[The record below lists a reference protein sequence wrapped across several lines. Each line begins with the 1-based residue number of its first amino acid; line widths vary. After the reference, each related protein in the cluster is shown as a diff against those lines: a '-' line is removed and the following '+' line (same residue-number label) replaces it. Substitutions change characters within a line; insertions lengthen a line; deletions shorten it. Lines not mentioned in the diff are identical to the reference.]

1 MQQQAQP
8 TTYTLQRIAAQYQL
22 GSLQTIHES
31 RKETWLHRL
40 PGIVAL
46 LIGGA
51 VLAYFFHAYDS
62 LFVFWPVWQMALVP
76 LIGAGW
82 IIVGLWIL
90 LAPWLSPEV
99 RIFVYTEGMIYVT
112 RKYEIIRWQQM
123 ERFWKDI
130 HFDRKQRKISSYVI
144 RRNDRAFFVLKPGL
158 VDGEK
163 LGALIE
169 EEITHRLLPRA
180 IAAFDAGDTIVFDN
194 IAINVRSLRIKQ
206 GGKKLSWH
214 EFGHMHIDEQVIE
227 VYEKGQGN
235 VWASLNVAAIPNVEI
250 LRGLVRYA
258 QQELKYRQVP
268 AIAAYRA
275 GFSVAFGPLT
285 INQHGVVV
293 NNGTLPWTEIAGIG
307 VGESEVMIK
316 RKGNPANLL
325 VFPLWRIPDASSL
338 KELIDYIMR
347 NSG

>member
-8 TTYTLQRIAAQYQL
+8 IAYALQRIVAQYQL
-22 GSLQTIHES
+22 GTPQAIYET

-40 PGIVAL
+40 PGVVAL

-62 LFVFWPVWQMALVP
+62 LFAFWPVWQTALVP
-76 LIGAGW
+76 LIGVGW

-112 RKYEIIRWQQM
+112 HKFEVIRWNQM

-130 HFDRKQRKISSYVI
+130 HVDRKQHKISSYVI
-144 RRNDRAFFVLKPGL
+144 RRNDQAFFEMKPNL
-158 VDGEK
+158 LEGEK
-163 LGALIE
+163 LGALLE
-169 EEITHRLLPRA
+169 GEITRRLLPRA
-180 IAAFDAGDTIVFDN
+180 IAAFDAGDAIVFDN
-194 IAINVRSLRIKQ
+194 IAISVRSLHIKQ
-206 GGKKLSWH
+206 GSKKLSWN
-214 EFGHMHIDEQVIE
+214 EFERIHIDEQVIE
-227 VYEKGQGN
+227 IYKKGQMD
-235 VWASLNVAAIPNVEI
+235 VWASLRVAAIPNVEI

-275 GFSVAFGPLT
+275 GLSVAFGPLT
-285 INQHGVVV
+285 ISQRGVII

-316 RKGNPANLL
+316 RKGNPAIWN
-325 VFPLWRIPDASSL
+325 VFLLWRIPDASSL

-347 NSG
+347 NAS